1 MYFFVGNSNLTE
13 NSEPLVNELFEKTPE
28 LLIKASFVSISVPD
42 NAAQSDCPP
51 TPFTSP

>member
-28 LLIKASFVSISVPD
+28 SLIKASLASLNVPL
-42 NAAQSDCPP
+42 NKLVECES
-51 TPFTSP
+51 FTLDS